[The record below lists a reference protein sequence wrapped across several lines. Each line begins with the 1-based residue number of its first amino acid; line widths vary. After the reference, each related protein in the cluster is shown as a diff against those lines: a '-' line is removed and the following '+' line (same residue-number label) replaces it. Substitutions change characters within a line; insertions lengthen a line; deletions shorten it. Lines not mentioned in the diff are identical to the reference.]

1 MKSPPEIDRQWYA
14 GGAYAGDGSKKIPV
28 LKRPCAQEGTQKN
41 SVEKDKAEKNKDANK
56 DKKESKVGKPTDGQ
70 ERNEEKK
77 KSGNK
82 VGLPLKRVG
91 DGEAAKNGEGQA
103 KGKKKTEKQ
112 EDLKQ
117 AKKTKGDPQ
126 PVKDTTQENINRFF
140 GLAVA
145 ALLTASA

>member
-1 MKSPPEIDRQWYA
+1 MKNAFYRN
-14 GGAYAGDGSKKIPV
+14 DGSQVK
-28 LKRPCAQEGTQKN
+28 KRPCAQEGTQKN
-41 SVEKDKAEKNKDANK
+41 SVEKDKDEKNKDANK
-56 DKKESKVGKPTDGQ
+56 DKKETKDGK
-70 ERNEEKK
+70 ESNAEEKK
-77 KSGNK
+77 KSGKK
-82 VGLPLKRVG
+82 VCLPLPSDCKRLKMAS
-91 DGEAAKNGEGQA
+91 DGEAAKNGEGKA
-103 KGKKKTEKQ
+103 KGKNKKEKQ

>member
-1 MKSPPEIDRQWYA
+1 MKSPSDIDRKWF
-14 GGAYAGDGSKKIPV
+14 AGDGSGRDASG
-28 LKRPCAQEGTQKN
+28 RPKN
-41 SVEKDKAEKNKDANK
+41 KDEKNKDANK
-56 DKKESKVGKPTDGQ
+56 DKKETKDGK
-70 ERNEEKK
+70 ESNAEEKK
-77 KSGNK
+77 KSGKK
-82 VGLPLKRVG
+82 VCLPLPS
-91 DGEAAKNGEGQA
+91 EAAKNGEGKA
-103 KGKKKTEKQ
+103 KGKNKKEKQ